1 MVLTRL
7 KYALALI
14 AILTSLAAAGP
25 QAPRQ
30 DITVQQR
37 MIVLESDG
45 SILRVNELYKVENN
59 SLSGRTKAAQRKFEI
74 YLPAEAAIEQAAAR
88 SDGTK
93 AVKITV
99 LPLAEKSRY
108 TLDYPVKPGQTQ
120 FTVTYNLPYS
130 GQFKINP
137 RVTAPTAQLM
147 VVAPDTMA
155 LVPESNSVLLPA

>member
-59 SLSGRTKAAQRKFEI
+59 SLSGRTKAA
-74 YLPAEAAIEQAAAR
+74 
-88 SDGTK
+88 
-93 AVKITV
+93 KITV

-120 FTVTYNLPYS
+120 FTVTYNLPYK